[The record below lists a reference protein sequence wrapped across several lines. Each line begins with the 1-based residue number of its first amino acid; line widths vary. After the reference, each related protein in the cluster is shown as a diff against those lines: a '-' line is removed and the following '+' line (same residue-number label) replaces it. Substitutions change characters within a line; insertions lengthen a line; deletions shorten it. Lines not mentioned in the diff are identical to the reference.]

1 LSGGVVRISEK
12 EFDRIVKR
20 AIDHIPEEIRRHLD
34 NILISVQKHPSKEI
48 LEEMDMDPNEPLLGL
63 YWGVPLT
70 ERTVTSPPDFPD
82 TIFLFQTPLEEMCA
96 TIEELEEE
104 IEITV
109 VHEIAHAVGI
119 SEDRL
124 VELGYD

>member
-1 LSGGVVRISEK
+1 MKISEK
-12 EFDRIVKR
+12 EFDRIVQK
-20 AIDHIPEEIRRHLD
+20 AIARIPEEVRRHLD
-34 NILISVQKHPSKEI
+34 NMLISVQKHPSREI
-48 LEEMDMDPNEPLLGL
+48 LEEMDMDPGEPLLGL

-70 ERTVTSPPDFPD
+70 ERSVMSPPDFPD
-82 TIFLFQTPLEEMCA
+82 TIFLFQSPLEEMCE

-119 SEDRL
+119 PEERL
-124 VELGYD
+124 EELGYA